1 MNYFSE
7 NIAPDS
13 FSGAIFAIEGI
24 KDACTV
30 LNGPTGCK
38 FYHSAISDSQFFRTP
53 TYDPLEHTEGFYFG
67 QSRVPSTYLDGN
79 DYVFGSGTKIA
90 DLLKSAVKKNFALIA
105 VINSPGAALIG
116 DDLERF
122 LETEVRDI
130 PCFSVENT
138 GFSGSFASGYQNA
151 LMGALKALGLNGRDG
166 PSEPA
171 APDREAVGKPKKK
184 AVNLLG
190 FCIYQKYYDQ
200 NYLVLKQLLDL
211 CGIEVIASPGAGDS
225 AGAIRR
231 IPEAALNVAVH
242 AEYGGELA
250 EYLRAAYGMPW
261 LSPGEGPPIGF
272 DAAAGFVRQVCE
284 ALDAN
289 PGKALD
295 AIDRARG
302 RAYLYLSRFSSL
314 LGLPKGALFSIKA
327 EASTAYPLTKWLC
340 GYLGMIPAAIS
351 VLPDSDPQFTR
362 KLKDFLEGIH
372 YGETLQQSIREA
384 PAHILLADGNTI
396 AELKLYGQQ
405 FCGIEISLPS
415 LGYLD
420 ITEKTLFG
428 GAGALFL
435 LEQIINGLRYVIH

>member
-1 MNYFSE
+1 MNYYSE

-38 FYHSAISDSQFFRTP
+38 FYHSAISDNQFFRTP

-122 LETEVRDI
+122 LEMEVRDT

-151 LMGALKALGLNGRDG
+151 LIGALKVLGL
-166 PSEPA
+166 
-171 APDREAVGKPKKK
+171 EASGKPKKK

-190 FCIYQKYYDQ
+190 LCIYQKYYDQ
-200 NYLVLKQLLDL
+200 NYLVLKRLLDL
-211 CGIEVIASPGAGDS
+211 CGIEVIAAPGGGDS
-225 AGAIRR
+225 AATIRC
-231 IPEAALNVAVH
+231 IPEAALNVVVY
-242 AEYGGELA
+242 AEYGGEIG
-250 EYLRAAYGMPW
+250 EYLRTGFGIPS
-261 LSPGEGPPIGF
+261 LCPGEGPPIGF

-284 ALDAN
+284 ALDTD

-295 AIDRARG
+295 TIDKARG

-314 LGLPKGALFSIKA
+314 LGLPKGALFSLKA
-327 EASTAYPLTKWLC
+327 EASTAYTLTRWFC
-340 GYLGMIPAAIS
+340 GYLGMIPAAVS
-351 VLPDSDPQFTR
+351 VLPDSDPHFTQ
-362 KLKDFLEGIH
+362 KLKDFLEVIH
-372 YGETLQQSIREA
+372 YGETLQKSIIEA
-384 PAHILLADGNTI
+384 PTHILLADGNTI

-405 FCGIEISLPS
+405 FCGIEIYLPS
-415 LGYLD
+415 LGYMD
-420 ITEKTLFG
+420 ITEKSIFG
-428 GAGALFL
+428 GEGALFL
-435 LEQIINGLRYVIH
+435 LEQILNGLRYVIH